1 MIFRKSGKFML
12 VVQLRGGSSDDLQ
25 DVRTVL
31 YVILQHQPNMD
42 LIAGNFLVGVASKMV
57 DGETKGLKESRV
69 FFKKLLSVSNSTG
82 VSTLSYQN
90 HLYAPQ

>member
-1 MIFRKSGKFML
+1 ML

-42 LIAGNFLVGVASKMV
+42 LIAGNFLVGFASKKWLMARQ
-57 DGETKGLKESRV
+57 KESRV

-82 VSTLSYQN
+82 VSTLSYQS